1 MNQQPGTIGHD
12 AVADFALLIAE
23 ATGVLNTLAHEAPP
37 SRPDELEELR
47 SIIAEGLGSV
57 CAIPEAATSADS
69 VVALPEILRTML
81 ADVMQLGEAIVD
93 ERTVLPGHQV
103 SSIETMARALS
114 AALDR
119 MDDPAFV
126 SAQARVISSCADTL
140 GVAVSGRH
148 PVDPVETLV
157 VATSRAASGLHGL
170 ALAAASTPRQVAS

>member
-1 MNQQPGTIGHD
+1 MSQQPGTIGHD

-23 ATGVLNTLAHEAPP
+23 ATGVLNTLANGAPP

-57 CAIPEAATSADS
+57 CAIPEATTSADS

-81 ADVMQLGEAIVD
+81 ADVMELGEAIVD
-93 ERTVLPGHQV
+93 GRTVVPGHQV
-103 SSIETMARALS
+103 SAIESMARALS

-126 SAQARVISSCADTL
+126 VAKARVISLCADTL
-140 GVAVSGRH
+140 GVATSGRH
-148 PVDPVETLV
+148 PVDPAETLV
-157 VATSRAASGLHGL
+157 VATTRAASGLHGL
-170 ALAAASTPRQVAS
+170 ALAAALTPREVAI